1 MKRVFLA
8 LALVLTS
15 GVVFSTAISPAAY
28 AESDASC
35 DAYVV
40 AMPAWYNGMM
50 TRSSSGDC
58 EFEGL
63 KSTSEPDK
71 IDFSRTGFK
80 IGANVVRCLLI
91 ASMYVAIFFVI
102 KGGVAYIYSTGS
114 PEGVAGAKK
123 TVQNAL
129 IGFVI
134 AMLAVQ
140 IVNVIGD
147 II

>member
-1 MKRVFLA
+1 MKRIFLA
-8 LALVLTS
+8 LILAVTS
-15 GVVFSTAISPAAY
+15 GVIFSAAVSPAAY
-28 AESDASC
+28 AEADASC

-50 TRSSSGDC
+50 KRGSSGDC

-80 IGANVVRCLLI
+80 IGANVVRCLLM
-91 ASMYVAIFFVI
+91 ASMYVAIFFLI
-102 KGGVAYIYSTGS
+102 KGGIAYIYSTGS

>member
-15 GVVFSTAISPAAY
+15 GVVLSTAISPAAY
-28 AESDASC
+28 AEADASC
-35 DAYVV
+35 DAYVF

-50 TRSSSGDC
+50 TKGSSGDC

-91 ASMYVAIFFVI
+91 ASTYVTIFFLI
-102 KGGVAYIYSTGS
+102 KGGIAYFYKSVKVSFTFVAQPCKRDYY
-114 PEGVAGAKK
+114 
-123 TVQNAL
+123 
-129 IGFVI
+129 
-134 AMLAVQ
+134 
-140 IVNVIGD
+140 
-147 II
+147 

>member
-1 MKRVFLA
+1 MKRIFLA
-8 LALVLTS
+8 LAVMI
-15 GVVFSTAISPAAY
+15 GVFFFSAAVPLPAY
-28 AESDASC
+28 AADESC
-35 DAYVV
+35 DATVFG
-40 AMPAWYNGMM
+40 MPAWYNGMM
-50 TRSSSGDC
+50 TKGSSGDC

-134 AMLAVQ
+134 AMIAVQ

>member
-8 LALVLTS
+8 LAAVIAGT
-15 GVVFSTAISPAAY
+15 VFFSAAVPSAAY
-28 AESDASC
+28 AADASC
-35 DAYVV
+35 DAYVF

-50 TRSSSGDC
+50 TKGS
-58 EFEGL
+58 
-63 KSTSEPDK
+63 SEPDK

-91 ASMYVAIFFVI
+91 ASTYVAIFFLI
-102 KGGVAYIYSTGS
+102 KGGIAYMYSTGS

>member
-8 LALVLTS
+8 LAAVIT
-15 GVVFSTAISPAAY
+15 GTVFFSATVPSAAY
-28 AESDASC
+28 AADASC
-35 DAYVV
+35 DAYVF

-50 TRSSSGDC
+50 TKGSSGDC

-91 ASMYVAIFFVI
+91 ASTYVTIFFLI
-102 KGGVAYIYSTGS
+102 KGGIAYMYSTGS

>member
-15 GVVFSTAISPAAY
+15 GVVLSTTISPAAY
-28 AESDASC
+28 AEADASC
-35 DAYVV
+35 DAYVF

-50 TRSSSGDC
+50 TKGSSGDC

-91 ASMYVAIFFVI
+91 ASTY
-102 KGGVAYIYSTGS
+102 
-114 PEGVAGAKK
+114 E
-123 TVQNAL
+123 
-129 IGFVI
+129 IGRAHV
-134 AMLAVQ
+134 
-140 IVNVIGD
+140 
-147 II
+147 

>member
-1 MKRVFLA
+1 MKRIFLA

-15 GVVFSTAISPAAY
+15 GVVLSTAISPAAY
-28 AESDASC
+28 AEADASC

-63 KSTSEPDK
+63 KSTSEPNK

-129 IGFVI
+129 IGFII

>member
-1 MKRVFLA
+1 MKRVSLA
-8 LALVLTS
+8 LAAVIT
-15 GVVFSTAISPAAY
+15 GTVFFSAAVPS
-28 AESDASC
+28 ADASC
-35 DAYVV
+35 DAYVF

-50 TRSSSGDC
+50 TKGSSGDC

-63 KSTSEPDK
+63 KSASEPDK

-91 ASMYVAIFFVI
+91 ASTYVTIFFLI
-102 KGGVAYIYSTGS
+102 KGGIAYMYSTGS

-134 AMLAVQ
+134 AMIAVQ

>member
-1 MKRVFLA
+1 MRRVFLT
-8 LALVLTS
+8 LVLVLTS
-15 GVVFSTAISPAAY
+15 GFVFSTAISPAAY
-28 AESDASC
+28 AEVDASC
-35 DAYVV
+35 DAYVF

-50 TRSSSGDC
+50 TRGSSGDC

-91 ASMYVAIFFVI
+91 ASMYVAIFFLI
-102 KGGVAYIYSTGS
+102 KGGIAYMYSTGS
-114 PEGVAGAKK
+114 PEGVSGAKK

-140 IVNVIGD
+140 VVNVIGD